1 MSEVMVSNTTKIRL
15 TAPFTA
21 DRLAQFLDAIDVE
34 LDRKV
39 EIIAE
44 VHWPDNG
51 PNNER
56 TGVVLVA
63 SKTQD
68 RRHEMV
74 GEG

>member
-1 MSEVMVSNTTKIRL
+1 MISYTTEIRL
-15 TAPFTA
+15 KAPFTA

-34 LDRKV
+34 LDREV

-56 TGVVLVA
+56 TEIVLVA
-63 SKTQD
+63 SKTGEH
-68 RRHEMV
+68 RHQMV
-74 GEG
+74 EAG

>member
-1 MSEVMVSNTTKIRL
+1 MSNTTEIRL
-15 TAPFTA
+15 KAPFTA

-51 PNNER
+51 R
-56 TGVVLVA
+56 TEIVLVA
-63 SKTQD
+63 SKTQE
-68 RRHEMV
+68 RGHQMV
-74 GEG
+74 EAG